1 MFDVGGRRPERVDKG
16 GQFLLHVV
24 DVGCGGVEEREV
36 EWIGVEWIDGERK
49 ERAMRIRSVS
59 KRH

>member
-16 GQFLLHVV
+16 GQFLLHVD
-24 DVGCGGVEEREV
+24 DVGGVEEREV
-36 EWIGVEWIDGERK
+36 DRSGVDGWMDGERK

-59 KRH
+59 MRH